1 MPSTPSSPVPLAVV
15 AGVRRLVFEVK
26 YWAPVWIPGMLL
38 WQFTTK
44 GLQPTLTEAHRLEE
58 VAPGVNARHVEA
70 KSAFEQVQAEAKA
83 WQDPVYRERRRRLR
97 SQEPNPERLAQ
108 EYEEA
113 ALGEPVAET
122 LEGWYD
128 SEESLDANG
137 DWQGQQASPAEF
149 LEDYNNSAEEPSEA
163 LLEGQSTWG
172 TVGLNLQPTDPR
184 PLTLSSPTWSASPV
198 PENSPQDRSGPT
210 TLGD

>member
-1 MPSTPSSPVPLAVV
+1 MPSTPSNPVPQAVV
-15 AGVRRLVFEVK
+15 AVVRRLVFEVK

-58 VAPGVNARHVEA
+58 VAPGVNARHAEA

-97 SQEPNPERLAQ
+97 FQEPNPERLIQ

-113 ALGEPVAET
+113 AFEEPVVDV

-128 SEESLDANG
+128 SEQPLDAG
-137 DWQGQQASPAEF
+137 GEWQETSPAEF
-149 LEDYNNSAEEPSEA
+149 LEDYNNPAEEPNEA
-163 LLEGQSTWG
+163 LLGGLSTWG
-172 TVGLNLQPTDPR
+172 TVGSDLQPTDPS

-198 PENSPQDRSGPT
+198 PEDSPQDRSGTP